1 MKISYI
7 IVAVATALQ
16 TGCVSRTVTERPVG
30 AEDSAN
36 VGLISKERVV
46 DKRWVWVWEDEF
58 SNEK

>member
-1 MKISYI
+1 MKRCYVILAI
-7 IVAVATALQ
+7 AAALQ

-46 DKRWVWVWEDEF
+46 EKRWVWVWEDDF
-58 SNEK
+58 SNKK